1 MLRVLR
7 GLVVG
12 RLASG
17 LACLG
22 LCVGWLIGLLRVMRR
37 LAGPRTLGNLN
48 ANLLPLFCA
57 KVVPIFFEKWGPF
70 SGPCFG
76 HAAVT
81 YSRSP
86 VFFRENRGQFWP
98 REIEAFF
105 CIFWVFFCPGRE
117 GSAASGSAKV
127 SPGASPGAS
136 PEASPGSFPRTCS
149 SSQQQPAAASS
160 SGQQQP
166 ERSQLAGVSHRQ
178 SAATSRQ

>member
-1 MLRVLR
+1 MFRVGLLRVLR

-86 VFFRENRGQFWP
+86 VFSRENRGQFWP

-105 CIFWVFFCPGRE
+105 VFFWFFSVRGGRGQRLAGQQKFPQE
-117 GSAASGSAKV
+117 PPQEPPQK
-127 SPGASPGAS
+127 PP
-136 PEASPGSFPRTCS
+136 PEASPGPAAAAS
-149 SSQQQPAAASS
+149 SSQQQPAAAASS
-160 SGQQQP
+160 SKK
-166 ERSQLAGVSHRQ
+166 EVS
-178 SAATSRQ
+178 